1 MGWAKSRELP
11 SAGVAEFQAVK
22 CVHMGE
28 SFNGLAQKCVWR
40 SGSARTPWGAIA
52 LPQTL

>member
-1 MGWAKSRELP
+1 MGWAKSGELP

-22 CVHMGE
+22 CVHTGE
-28 SFNGLAQKCVWR
+28 SFNGLAQKCVWP
-40 SGSARTPWGAIA
+40 GPTGGAIA